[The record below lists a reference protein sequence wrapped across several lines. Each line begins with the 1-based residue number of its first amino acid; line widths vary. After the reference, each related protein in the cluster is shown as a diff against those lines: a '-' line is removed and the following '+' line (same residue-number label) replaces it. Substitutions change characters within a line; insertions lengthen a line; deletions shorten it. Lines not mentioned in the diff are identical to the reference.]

1 MIAILGAGSL
11 GRLWAASLPA
21 GQAAFIAR
29 PGASQTVAGIRYR
42 FRPLTD
48 SETTVQVPW
57 LRARDAP
64 ELILVTTKA
73 GDTLEAVA
81 GVIERFP
88 ANTPFVLF
96 QNGLGSQQAVTARWP
111 DRPILAAS
119 TTEGA
124 NRPEPDLLVHAGSGD
139 TWVGPL
145 TEPAG
150 NHLDSIVARLGA
162 SPLRVHPETDIL
174 RRLWHKL
181 VINAGINPYTALLD
195 CPNGNI
201 LSAPLYQDTIE
212 DLCGELSEL
221 MRASGQGN
229 APPQTLRQQIEFV
242 ARNTALNTSSMRADV
257 HQDRRTEIDFING
270 YLTQLG
276 KDLGIATPVNQ
287 MLTER
292 VQQLSPH
299 QQEHTDGQ
307 SPFQDIHPHRR

>member
-21 GQAAFIAR
+21 GQVAFIAR
-29 PGASQTVAGIRYR
+29 PGASQGATGIRYR

-48 SETTVQVPW
+48 SETTIEVPW
-57 LRARDAP
+57 LRASDAP
-64 ELILVTTKA
+64 EMVLVTTKA

-81 GVIERFP
+81 GVIERFSASIP
-88 ANTPFVLF
+88 LVLF
-96 QNGLGSQQAVTARWP
+96 QNGLGSQQAVAARWP

-150 NHLDSIVARLGA
+150 NQLDSLVARLGA
-162 SPLRVHPETDIL
+162 SPLRVHPEADIL
-174 RRLWHKL
+174 RRLWQKL
-181 VINAGINPYTALLD
+181 VINAGINPYTAVLD

-201 LSAPLYQDTIE
+201 LSAPLYQDTIQ

-229 APPQTLRQQIEFV
+229 DTPETLRQRIETV
-242 ARNTALNTSSMRADV
+242 ARNTARNTSSMRADV
-257 HQDRRTEIDFING
+257 HRGRGTEIAFING
-270 YLTQLG
+270 YLARLG

-292 VQQLSPH
+292 VQQLSPK
-299 QQEHTDGQ
+299 
-307 SPFQDIHPHRR
+307 